1 MEFTVDTIINAS
13 PERIYEAWLD
23 SDEHSDMTGGDAL
36 ITDDVDDKFSA
47 WDGYI
52 WGTTLELRENEY
64 IKQTWRTQDFED
76 DQDYS
81 TVEIF
86 FEAVDEGTKITIK
99 HTDLSDADEKYKQ
112 GWIDSYFTPMKEY
125 FEG

>member
-1 MEFTVDTIINAS
+1 
-13 PERIYEAWLD
+13 
-23 SDEHSDMTGGDAL
+23 MTGGDAL

>member
-81 TVEIF
+81 PVEIF